1 MKFTKIILAM
11 ASLLVLAGCTAR
23 KPAEANVESV
33 PFQVAKNYFF
43 KNDQPL
49 PAGPKIT
56 TAAAFDRLFG
66 MAAFMGKDGQ
76 PTAIDFDKQFV
87 LAIVLPVTDMSTQIM
102 PLKVEAKGNKLFYYY
117 EVKTGEQLSFSIQP
131 VSIIILDKQYENH
144 EVILNNDVQR

>member
-1 MKFTKIILAM
+1 MKYAKIILAM
-11 ASLLVLAGCTAR
+11 ASLLVLAGCTTH
-23 KPAEANVESV
+23 KPAEANVENV

-102 PLKVEAKGNKLFYYY
+102 PLKVEAKGNRLFYYY

>member
-1 MKFTKIILAM
+1 MKYAKIILAM
-11 ASLLVLAGCTAR
+11 ASLLVLAGCTTH
-23 KPAEANVESV
+23 KPAEANVENV

-43 KNDQPL
+43 KNDQTL
-49 PAGPKIT
+49 PASPKIT

-102 PLKVEAKGNKLFYYY
+102 PLKVEAKGNRLFYYY